1 MAALGLYTS
10 LGVVREK
17 RLHRFYLNGK
27 DAFRLVLP
35 LCGAKDAATSAAA
48 ASPGGTDLLKRRP
61 SALPPPPGTSDD
73 DDDEEEYGYD
83 DAGHRAAAAAATMEP
98 APGSPSS
105 SAGDDSE
112 VYAEDPTK
120 LVRLRFISCATGK
133 HSSCVRVDKCP
144 ASSLCKHWPS
154 PSASAPLSF
163 SAQQTLKSR

>member
-1 MAALGLYTS
+1 VAALGLYTS
-10 LGVVREK
+10 LGFVREK

-73 DDDEEEYGYD
+73 DDEEEEYEYD
-83 DAGHRAAAAAATMEP
+83 DAGRRAAAAAARMEP

-112 VYAEDPTK
+112 DYADDPAK
-120 LVRLRFISCATGK
+120 LVRLRR
-133 HSSCVRVDKCP
+133 RVAALRACRMITVWP
-144 ASSLCKHWPS
+144 ADDDNRVSG
-154 PSASAPLSF
+154 
-163 SAQQTLKSR
+163 R